1 MEPLSFWKPGTKVRL
16 RTNGAEGTVE
26 DCLSD
31 GFYAVVLEQP
41 DSIERIAVH
50 VEDLELV
57 E

>member
-26 DCLSD
+26 ACLSD